1 MSDPDAPP
9 VTPETYA
16 SREEVRAYR
25 ALLDLSKKSPIP
37 ETEILANLGLFF
49 VRSSLSRLLFIHKLY
64 LKALNTHGVIM
75 EFGVRWGQNMALF
88 TTFRNIYEPYNMSRK
103 VIGFD
108 TFEGFPSVSAQDGSS
123 PATRVGGLS
132 VTPDYESYLADVLR
146 AHEELG
152 PRSHIKKHELIKGDV
167 MTTLPAY
174 LERHPETIVA
184 LAYFDFDLFEPT
196 KKCLELIKPYLVK
209 NSIVGFDELVL
220 GEFPGET
227 QALREA
233 WGLSNFEICRDPIS
247 PQQSYLVM
255 E

>member
-25 ALLDLSKKSPIP
+25 ALLALSKKSPIP
-37 ETEILANLGLFF
+37 ETESLANLGLFY
-49 VRSSLSRLLFIHKLY
+49 VRSSLARLLFIHKLY

-75 EFGVRWGQNMALF
+75 EFGVRWDQNMALF

-108 TFEGFPSVSAQDGSS
+108 TFEGFPSVSTHDGSS

-132 VTPDYESYLADVLR
+132 VTPDYENYLADVLR
-146 AHEELG
+146 VHEELG

-233 WGLSNFEICRDPIS
+233 WGLSNLEIRRDPIS

>member
-1 MSDPDAPP
+1 
-9 VTPETYA
+9 
-16 SREEVRAYR
+16 
-25 ALLDLSKKSPIP
+25 
-37 ETEILANLGLFF
+37 
-49 VRSSLSRLLFIHKLY
+49 
-64 LKALNTHGVIM
+64 
-75 EFGVRWGQNMALF
+75 
-88 TTFRNIYEPYNMSRK
+88 
-103 VIGFD
+103 
-108 TFEGFPSVSAQDGSS
+108 
-123 PATRVGGLS
+123 
-132 VTPDYESYLADVLR
+132 
-146 AHEELG
+146 
-152 PRSHIKKHELIKGDV
+152 

-233 WGLSNFEICRDPIS
+233 WGLSNLEIRRDPIS